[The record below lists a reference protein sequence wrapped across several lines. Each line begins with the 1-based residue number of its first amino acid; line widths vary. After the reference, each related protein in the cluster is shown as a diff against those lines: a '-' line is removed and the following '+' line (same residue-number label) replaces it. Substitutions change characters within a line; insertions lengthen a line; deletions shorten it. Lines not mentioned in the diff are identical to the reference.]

1 MQDPGGNRN
10 TKHTEATGQQT
21 PQEVAPVFQ
30 CAPLRCDLRLVARL
44 PLLVALGA
52 FALVVHHRVWHAL
65 RIAAYFAAVRGSLR
79 RSRHRALSRKG
90 RAGRGYLWFVAN
102 TKYHLAD
109 APDPHARLQWKGI
122 QVARHKYAIERGQ
135 RAVQRPRQQHR
146 DPGKDEDDVRAVEVG
161 VDMPACREE
170 EHQAE

>member
-1 MQDPGGNRN
+1 MQDPGGNSN
-10 TKHTEATGQQT
+10 TEHTEATGQQT

-52 FALVVHHRVWHAL
+52 FALVVHHRIWHAL

-79 RSRHRALSRKG
+79 RSRHCTLRG
-90 RAGRGYLWFVAN
+90 NGCAGRGYLRLVAN

-109 APDPHARLQWKGI
+109 ASNPHARL
-122 QVARHKYAIERGQ
+122 R
-135 RAVQRPRQQHR
+135 
-146 DPGKDEDDVRAVEVG
+146 
-161 VDMPACREE
+161 
-170 EHQAE
+170 